1 MQTTAEPTVSALR
14 ARAST
19 LMGKASEGND
29 NAIRNSSMFTV
40 AVTSQFDFLSEEYA
54 TLFAESD
61 ATAFQHP
68 IWLDAIYNKLATP
81 LNVEPLIVTV
91 RDAASGGVKMV
102 LPLLRRRHLGLR
114 TIEFAD
120 LGVSDYVAP
129 VASEATIDA
138 IAADPFACRRIKA
151 LLQPFDMLRIRK
163 LQSPSESMQKLLGA
177 TACTAL
183 PMSAYAVPLGS
194 DFAAW
199 RVDNISASYR
209 KELDKKSR
217 QLHRKGQLVFNCAN
231 DVETIEATLLKM
243 REYRRARF
251 ESGDLLQ
258 DQVFFDFYLDVAI
271 RGRSTLA
278 RLYTVLMDDAP
289 IAGAMALSHKGSLL
303 VILTGFDHDNYK
315 NQSLGSLIFE
325 MVAKHGISVGDR
337 VLDFTIGDEPYKT
350 LFGAQKSPIY
360 QISRSGSIAGAI
372 AGAAVHAP
380 WIKRVAQRFV
390 K

>member
-40 AVTSQFDFLSEEYA
+40 TVTSQFDFLSEEYA

-68 IWLDAIYNKLATP
+68 IWLDAIYNKLVAP
-81 LNVEPLIVTV
+81 LNVEPLVVTV
-91 RDAASGGVKMV
+91 RDAASGDIKMV

-129 VASEATIDA
+129 VASKATIDA

-163 LQSPSESMQKLLGA
+163 LQSPSESIQKVLGA
-177 TACTAL
+177 TACSAL
-183 PMSAYAVPLGS
+183 PMSAYAVPLGP

-217 QLHRKGQLVFNCAN
+217 QLHRKGQLVFDCAN

-325 MVAKHGISVGDR
+325 MVAKHGIGVGDR
-337 VLDFTIGDEPYKT
+337 VLDFTIGDEPYKV
-350 LFGAQKSPIY
+350 LFGAQKSPVY